1 MNNLLTASRMSALLQ
16 CPRKHF
22 WAFEVGLRPETDS
35 LALRFG
41 KAWHSAIEARWNGG
55 EFETAL
61 AAAVPENAQLDELA
75 VATLSGLLAGYF
87 RRYQGEDLIAK
98 VHPEVQFDHPLAASR
113 TFTVA
118 GKMDGLVELRDSRLA
133 LKEDKTTAD
142 SIAPDSDYWLRLR
155 FNSQLLQYVLAAR
168 ALGWDVAIIIY
179 DVVRK
184 PAIEPRQIPLLDEK
198 QKKIVRDSNGQRVFK
213 ANGEPRESGDK
224 EKGYTLQVRI
234 ETPEEFAARL
244 AEDTQNRPDFYFARR
259 EVPIL
264 EGDLEEFQAQRL
276 TLSRM
281 ILHCRQAEKKLSRRE
296 QAWPRNVD
304 ERNCSSCAYSGFCLQ
319 NTTIDLNHPPAGF
332 KVKSTNP
339 ELEIPQTV

>member
-1 MNNLLTASRMSALLQ
+1 MSALLQ

-22 WAFEVGLRPETDS
+22 WAFEVGLRPETEA

-41 KAWHSAIEARWNGG
+41 TAWHLAMGARWSGAD
-55 EFETAL
+55 FETAL
-61 AAAVPENAQLDELA
+61 AAAVPETVQLDELA
-75 VATLSGLLAGYF
+75 IATLSGLLAGYY
-87 RRYQGEDLIAK
+87 RRYQNEDLIK
-98 VHPEVQFDHPLAASR
+98 QVHPEVQFSQPMANSR
-113 TFTVA
+113 TFEVA
-118 GKMDGLVELRDSRLA
+118 GKIDGLVELHDSRLA
-133 LKEDKTTAD
+133 LKEDKTTSD

-155 FNSQLLQYVLAAR
+155 FNSQLMQYVLAAR
-168 ALGWDVAIIIY
+168 AMGWDVSTIIY

-184 PAIEPRQIPLLDEK
+184 PAIEPRQIPLLDDRGL
-198 QKKIVRDSNGQRVFK
+198 KIVNDTTGQRVFK
-213 ANGEPRESGDK
+213 KDGSPRESGDK

-234 ETPEEFAARL
+234 ETPREFATRL
-244 AEDTQNRPDFYFARR
+244 ADDTQNRPDFYFARR

-304 ERNCSSCAYSGFCLQ
+304 ERNCNSCAYAGFCLQ
-319 NTTIDLNHPPAGF
+319 NTTVDLNHPPAGF
-332 KVKSTNP
+332 AIREFNP
-339 ELEIPQTV
+339 ELQPA